1 MRRSTTAL
9 AVTVASL
16 AALLGS
22 PASVAEEPAARSGG
36 ASGFPPR
43 VERALDEI
51 IKTGMAASDTPGMAA
66 GVWIPGRG
74 KYAKAFGVANTTT
87 GRPFRLNDHVRIASI
102 TKTFTAT
109 AVVQLVD
116 RGRLRLGDTLSSYVR
131 GIPNGRTITVR
142 QLLNM
147 TAGVY
152 DYTMDEAFGRAFD
165 RDPLMAFGPRD
176 AIRIVKRNEP
186 SFAPGEGVSYSDSNY
201 VLLGLI
207 VQRVTDRSLGQVI
220 RHRILKPLGMSHT
233 SYPTGSAM
241 PDPHAR
247 GYVEAADGSL
257 RDVTRI
263 NPGVASGA
271 GAMISTLGDL
281 RIWARAL
288 AKGTLLSRET
298 HRKQLMTKPFPGQ
311 VLDVGYGLG
320 ILDLNDFLGH
330 NGAIYGY
337 GTAMFYLPR
346 AKATIVVESNL
357 SSNFSGVPT
366 SVFYGI
372 ASYLF
377 PRQFETA
384 KAERRLGAVAPEQL
398 LTLR

>member
-1 MRRSTTAL
+1 MHRSGTAL
-9 AVTVASL
+9 AVAVVSL
-16 AALLGS
+16 AALLGAPS
-22 PASVAEEPAARSGG
+22 SVAEEPAAASAG
-36 ASGFPPR
+36 AGGFPPR

-51 IKTGMAASDTPGMAA
+51 VKTGMAASDTPGMAA

-74 KYAKAFGVANTTT
+74 RYAKAFGVADVTS

-102 TKTFTAT
+102 TKSLTAT
-109 AVVQLVD
+109 AVLQLVD

-131 GIPNGRTITVR
+131 GIPNGTSITVR

-152 DYTMDEAFGRAFD
+152 DYTMDAAFTRAFD
-165 RDPLMAFGPRD
+165 RNPLMAFGPRD
-176 AIRIVKRNEP
+176 AIRIVKRHKP
-186 SFAPGEGVSYSDSNY
+186 SFAPGADVSYSDSNY

-207 VQRVTDRSLGQVI
+207 VQRVTDRPLGQVI

-233 SYPTGSAM
+233 SYPTSPAM
-241 PDPHAR
+241 PAPHAR

-288 AKGTLLSRET
+288 AKGTLLSREI
-298 HRKQLMTKPFPGQ
+298 HRKQLMAVPFPGQ

-320 ILDLNDFLGH
+320 ILDINDFLGH
-330 NGAIYGY
+330 NGAIYGF
-337 GTAMFYLPR
+337 GSAMFHLPR
-346 AKATIVVESNL
+346 ANATIVVESNL

-372 ASYLF
+372 ANYLF
-377 PRQFETA
+377 PRQFESS
-384 KAERRLGAVAPEQL
+384 KAGSRLGAGAAEQL
-398 LTLR
+398 LTPR

>member
-1 MRRSTTAL
+1 MRRATTAL
-9 AVTVASL
+9 ALTVVSL

-22 PASVAEEPAARSGG
+22 PASGAEETAAGSAGT
-36 ASGFPPR
+36 SSFPPR
-43 VERALDEI
+43 AERALDEI
-51 IKTGMAASDTPGMAA
+51 VKTGMAASDTPGMAA

-74 KYAKAFGVANTTT
+74 RYVKAFGVADTTT
-87 GRPFRLNDHVRIASI
+87 GRPFRLSDHVRIASI
-102 TKTFTAT
+102 TKSLTAT
-109 AVVQLVD
+109 AVLQLVD

-131 GIPNGRTITVR
+131 GIPNGSTITVR

-176 AIRIVKRNEP
+176 AVRIVKRHEP

-201 VLLGLI
+201 VLLGLV
-207 VQRVTDRSLGQVI
+207 VQRVTDRPLGQVI

-233 SYPTGSAM
+233 SYPTGPAM

-247 GYVEAADGSL
+247 GYVEAPDGSL
-257 RDVTRI
+257 RDVTRV

-298 HRKQLMTKPFPGQ
+298 HRKQLRTVPFPGQ

-320 ILDLNDFLGH
+320 VLDINDFIGH

-337 GTAMFYLPR
+337 GSAMFYLPR
-346 AKATIVVESNL
+346 ANATIVVEGNL
-357 SSNFSGVPT
+357 SSNFSGIPT

-372 ASYLF
+372 ANYLF

-384 KAERRLGAVAPEQL
+384 EADHRRGAAAPAQL
-398 LTLR
+398 LTPR

>member
-1 MRRSTTAL
+1 MRRSRTAL
-9 AVTVASL
+9 VVAVVSL
-16 AALLGS
+16 AALLGV
-22 PASVAEEPAARSGG
+22 PASVAEQPAR
-36 ASGFPPR
+36 ASAEAAGFSPR
-43 VERALDEI
+43 TERALDEI
-51 IKTGMAASDTPGMAA
+51 VKTGMAASGSPGMAA

-74 KYAKAFGVANTTT
+74 RYAEAFGVADITT

-102 TKTFTAT
+102 TKSLTAT
-109 AVVQLVD
+109 AVLQLVD

-131 GIPNGRTITVR
+131 GIPNGTTITVR

-147 TAGVY
+147 SAGVY
-152 DYTMDEAFGRAFD
+152 DYTMDEEFGRDFD
-165 RDPLMAFGPRD
+165 ADPRMPFGPRD
-176 AIRIVKRNEP
+176 AIRIVQRHEP
-186 SFAPGEGVSYSDSNY
+186 SFAPGEQVSYSDSNY

-207 VQRVTDRSLGQVI
+207 VQRVTDRPLGQVI

-233 SYPTGSAM
+233 SYPNGFAM
-241 PDPHAR
+241 PEPHAR

-298 HRKQLMTKPFPGQ
+298 HRKQLQTQPFPGQ
-311 VLDVGYGLG
+311 ALDVGYGLG
-320 ILDLNDFLGH
+320 VLEINDFLGH

-346 AKATIVVESNL
+346 AQATIVVETNL
-357 SSNFSGVPT
+357 STNFSGVPLT
-366 SVFYGI
+366 VFLGI
-372 ASYLF
+372 ANYLF
-377 PRQFETA
+377 PREFGAATTGS
-384 KAERRLGAVAPEQL
+384 RLGTSAAGPL
-398 LTLR
+398 LTAR

>member
-1 MRRSTTAL
+1 MRHSLTTL
-9 AVTVASL
+9 AVTAVSV

-22 PASVAEEPAARSGG
+22 SAGVGG
-36 ASGFPPR
+36 APGVTPREATGFSPR
-43 VERALDEI
+43 TERALDEI
-51 IKTGMAASDTPGMAA
+51 VKTGMAVSGSPGMAA

-74 KYAKAFGVANTTT
+74 RYTKAFGVADVAT
-87 GRPFRLNDHVRIASI
+87 GRPFSVDDHVRIASI
-102 TKTFTAT
+102 TKSLTAT
-109 AVVQLVD
+109 AVLQLVD
-116 RGRLRLGDTLSSYVR
+116 RGRLRLGDRLSSYVR
-131 GIPNGRTITVR
+131 GIPYGTRITVR

-152 DYTMDEAFGRAFD
+152 DYTMDEEFTRDFD

-176 AIRIVKRNEP
+176 AIRIVKRHEP
-186 SFAPGEGVSYSDSNY
+186 SSQPGEQASYSDSNY

-207 VQRVTDRSLGQVI
+207 VQRVTERSLGQVI
-220 RHRILKPLGMSHT
+220 HHRILKPLGMSDT
-233 SYPTGSAM
+233 SYPKGSAM
-241 PDPHAR
+241 PEPHAR
-247 GYVEAADGSL
+247 GYVDAAEGPL

-281 RIWARAL
+281 RTWARAL

-298 HRKQLMTKPFPGQ
+298 HRKQLITVPFPGQ

-320 ILDLNDFLGH
+320 VLDINEFIGH

-337 GTAMFYLPR
+337 GSAMFYLPR
-346 AKATIVVESNL
+346 ANATIVVESNL

-366 SVFYGI
+366 QVFYGI
-372 ASYLF
+372 ANYLF
-377 PRQFETA
+377 PRQFEST
-384 KAERRLGAVAPEQL
+384 KAGSRLGAGAAEQL
-398 LTLR
+398 LAPG

>member
-1 MRRSTTAL
+1 MRRATTAL
-9 AVTVASL
+9 ALTVVSL

-22 PASVAEEPAARSGG
+22 PANGAEETAAGSAGTRS
-36 ASGFPPR
+36 FPPR
-43 VERALDEI
+43 AERALDEI
-51 IKTGMAASDTPGMAA
+51 VKTGMAASDTPGMAA

-74 KYAKAFGVANTTT
+74 RYVKVFGVADTTT
-87 GRPFRLNDHVRIASI
+87 GRPFRLKDHVRIASI
-102 TKTFTAT
+102 TKSLTAT
-109 AVVQLVD
+109 AVLQLVD

-142 QLLNM
+142 HLLNM

-152 DYTMDEAFGRAFD
+152 DYTMDDAFGRAFD

-176 AIRIVKRNEP
+176 AIRIVKRHEP

-201 VLLGLI
+201 VLLGLV
-207 VQRVTDRSLGQVI
+207 VQRVTDRSLGRVI

-241 PDPHAR
+241 PDPHAG
-247 GYVEAADGSL
+247 GYIEAPDGSL
-257 RDVTRI
+257 RDVTRV

-298 HRKQLMTKPFPGQ
+298 HRKQLRTVPFPGQ

-320 ILDLNDFLGH
+320 VLDINDFIGH

-337 GTAMFYLPR
+337 GSAMFYLPR
-346 AKATIVVESNL
+346 ANATIVVEGNL
-357 SSNFSGVPT
+357 SSNFSGIPT

-372 ASYLF
+372 ANYLF

-384 KAERRLGAVAPEQL
+384 EADHRRGAAAPDQL
-398 LTLR
+398 LTPR